1 MKTDEGKGLP
11 PIERDEDMGRDYIP
25 LPGGWEVQTKG
36 NGSTFRLCD
45 TKSGDR
51 WPVLDHFLHDALERM
66 AREIR
71 AAAEPAAA
79 QAQVSAFADVTAA
92 WVPFS
97 RRLEIAESVGMVVD
111 QRFNKIVQA
120 VVEHVV
126 RQRDAAPPVTRD
138 AFSSALRG
146 LVESLNRKPLAE
158 ELRFAAH
165 ELTVMAD
172 RISARARR
180 GEEDD
185 A

>member
-1 MKTDEGKGLP
+1 MKT
-11 PIERDEDMGRDYIP
+11 IERE
-25 LPGGWEVQTKG
+25 
-36 NGSTFRLCD
+36 
-45 TKSGDR
+45 
-51 WPVLDHFLHDALERM
+51 ALEFAAEQLSSEWPERCQ
-66 AREIR
+66 EIVRRAR
-71 AAAEPAAA
+71 AALAEPA
-79 QAQVSAFADVTAA
+79 SPGPTPADVTAA